1 MMRLWRIKQAIVR
14 FFRPVDDH
22 TRAWEAL
29 CTVKMNLRYHNRM
42 AELHRELA
50 CQYQQHVAPLQAMV
64 NSELDTCWLG
74 HSLENIKETQ
84 EFEAEREGPLN
95 RQRAALL
102 SKCQDDV
109 VAEMY
114 K

>member
-1 MMRLWRIKQAIVR
+1 MS
-14 FFRPVDDH
+14 
-22 TRAWEAL
+22 
-29 CTVKMNLRYHNRM
+29 
-42 AELHRELA
+42 
-50 CQYQQHVAPLQAMV
+50 QAMV